1 MGRLTQAA
9 KSGNRR
15 AILETLR
22 DELAKAIE
30 MTESGR
36 DIAALSR
43 RLLEVTAELDGL
55 PDENAA
61 PDELDDALDDL
72 A

>member
-1 MGRLTQAA
+1 MGKLTQAA
-9 KSGNRR
+9 KTGRR
-15 AILETLR
+15 RDLLETLR

-30 MTESGR
+30 MTDSGR

-55 PDENAA
+55 PNDNAE
-61 PDELDDALDDL
+61 PDEVDAALDEL